1 MNSRDN
7 ITYADIGDLGKKKY
21 ISKRFKIPEITRF
34 YSYSDSWS
42 NMKPR
47 TEKDPDLENE
57 IEYISALVSDLS
69 ARTTPSSFVY
79 EFNKWREIVRDITE
93 LNKDLKRPIKAI
105 RRRIYIFKK
114 TSDDVITNIS
124 SEIEMSLL
132 RLLRYRNRNIES
144 EFSIETYL
152 VKNN

>member
-7 ITYADIGDLGKKKY
+7 IKYDDIGDLGKKKY
-21 ISKRFKIPEITRF
+21 VSGRFKIPEITRF
-34 YSYSDSWS
+34 YSYSGSWS
-42 NMKPR
+42 NMKPE

-69 ARTTPSSFVY
+69 SRTAQSSFVY
-79 EFNKWREIVRDITE
+79 EFNKWREIVREIAE
-93 LNKDLKRPIKAI
+93 SNKDLKRPIKAI
-105 RRRIYIFKK
+105 RRRIYMFQK
-114 TSDDVITNIS
+114 TSDDVITTILL
-124 SEIEMSLL
+124 EIEMSLL

>member
-7 ITYADIGDLGKKKY
+7 IAYDDIGDLGKKKY
-21 ISKRFKIPEITRF
+21 ISDKFKIPEITRF

-42 NMKPR
+42 NMKPSK
-47 TEKDPDLENE
+47 EKDQDLENE

-69 ARTTPSSFVY
+69 ARRSQTSFIY
-79 EFNKWREIVRDITE
+79 EFNKWREIVREITE

-105 RRRIYIFKK
+105 RRRIYRFEN
-114 TSDDVITNIS
+114 TSNDVIL
-124 SEIEMSLL
+124 EIEMSLL

-144 EFSIETYL
+144 DFSIETYL
-152 VKNN
+152 IKNN